1 MIKDLTF
8 VFWFCG
14 LVKRNLKNKSD
25 FCFQETN
32 LELEFKE
39 NHLKNLKEEF
49 EETFNSEGEL
59 NELKKRTVNLN
70 RLCKD
75 QEAEIEEL
83 ACSLEVNIILSFL
96 IFIFFIN
103 RFFIQIQLLE
113 KSKLKLELEL
123 ESMRK
128 EHKKELQSINQEVD
142 NQSIKLVKKIKA
154 LELELETEYSE
165 RSLLLREKLEL
176 DRVVTYLQNQVKND
190 SVSSEKTEKLKRD
203 LKKYKALLN
212 GEPKL

>member
-1 MIKDLTF
+1 LS
-8 VFWFCG
+8 
-14 LVKRNLKNKSD
+14 LKH
-25 FCFQETN
+25 F
-32 LELEFKE
+32 
-39 NHLKNLKEEF
+39 
-49 EETFNSEGEL
+49 
-59 NELKKRTVNLN
+59 
-70 RLCKD
+70 
-75 QEAEIEEL
+75 
-83 ACSLEVNIILSFL
+83 ILSS
-96 IFIFFIN
+96 IK
-103 RFFIQIQLLE
+103 LLE

-176 DRVVTYLQNQVKND
+176 DRVVTYLQSQMKND
-190 SVSSEKTEKLKRD
+190 SANSEKTEKLKRD

-212 GEPKL
+212 GELNES